1 MTRVKPKAVDLFCG
15 AGGLS
20 LGLRWAGFDLVYA
33 ADCDRNSIKSYCSN
47 LGPHAHEIEIS
58 LENYQDIAAGILAE
72 NGSVDLVAGGPP
84 CQGFSIQRRGSTHD
98 LRNDFLVV
106 YILAALE
113 LNANIIVFENVPTIF
128 GSRGRSQIQ
137 YIDAL
142 LSESS
147 YTLYKKVLQAADY
160 GVPQL
165 RRRAIGVAI
174 KNSFLYSEFTFCK
187 PRLERSNYKTVLDAI
202 GEMPEPPEDYMP
214 HPIYSN
220 HQRRRITEINLKRLS
235 YVPEGGGRLDIPDEL
250 RLACHKDRPNHRHLD
265 VYGRMSWSQPAPT
278 ITAMFDNF
286 TRGRFAHPTQNRNI
300 TNREGA
306 RLQSFPDDFVFYGDQ
321 KSIARQI
328 GNAVPPLLANAL
340 GCSLVDY
347 LIKQPSYLA
356 GNSPSIDINRY
367 EVNSSKIDSID
378 LSSAA

>member
-1 MTRVKPKAVDLFCG
+1 MTRQKPKAVDLFCG

-20 LGLRWAGFDLVYA
+20 LGLRWAGFDIVYA
-33 ADCDRNSIKSYCSN
+33 VDSDRNSIRTYCSN
-47 LGPHAHEIEIS
+47 LGTHAHEIEIS
-58 LENYQDIAAGILAE
+58 LENYQEIAAEILE
-72 NGSVDLVAGGPP
+72 KNGPVDLVAGGPP
-84 CQGFSIQRRGSTHD
+84 CQGFSIQRRGPAHD

-113 LNANIIVFENVPTIF
+113 LNPNIIVFENVPTIF
-128 GSRGRSQIQ
+128 GSRGRSQIS

-147 YTLYKKVLQAADY
+147 YTLHKTVLQAADY

-174 KNSFLYSEFTFCK
+174 RNDSLYTEFTFCK
-187 PRLERSNYKTVLDAI
+187 PQLEQEDYNTVLDAI
-202 GEMPEPPEDYMP
+202 GEMPAPPDDYTP
-214 HPIYSN
+214 HPFYSN

-235 YVPEGGGRLDIPDEL
+235 YVPEGGGRLDIPDEY
-250 RLACHKDRPNHRHLD
+250 RLDCHKNGANHRHLD
-265 VYGRMSWSQPAPT
+265 VYGRMNWRQPAPT

-286 TRGRFAHPTQNRNI
+286 TRGRFAHPNQNRNI

-306 RLQSFPDDFVFYGDQ
+306 RLQSFPDAFVFHGDQ

-328 GNAVPPLLANAL
+328 GNAVPPLLAKAL
-340 GCSLVDY
+340 GYSLIEY
-347 LIKQPSYLA
+347 LIKQPTNLK
-356 GNSPSIDINRY
+356 GNRSSTECNRSK
-367 EVNSSKIDSID
+367 VISSKVDSID